1 MVILASF
8 LAREGLDAD
17 VPLTLRATSFV
28 ALEEEVVELELV
40 EAEDVAALVLADA
53 GGGEGGL
60 ALLLADA
67 DFEEAADD
75 GAFLEK
81 KENKFFCF
89 GGGLLDFA
97 IVMVYEIRLNNG
109 IGMVQVNAA
118 RSAGIL

>member
-8 LAREGLDAD
+8 LAREGLDLDA
-17 VPLTLRATSFV
+17 PLTLRATSFV

-53 GGGEGGL
+53 GGEAGL